1 MQCLHSEIIKIKS
14 NAAPSSTLQIKDQKV
29 DRIEEDGS
37 LGNSNPKNNTRN
49 RSKEGSRLSMKQSHD
64 DKASENQE
72 ISDSSGIFSQSPG
85 SAADH
90 AVVTGID
97 KPKNLSFK

>member
-14 NAAPSSTLQIKDQKV
+14 KPSSTVQNKDQKV
-29 DRIEEDGS
+29 DRIEANAS
-37 LGNSNPKNNTRN
+37 LLQSNSNNNTRN

-64 DKASENQE
+64 DRASENQE

-85 SAADH
+85 SAAGQ
-90 AVVTGID
+90 AVVTGME
-97 KPKNLSFK
+97 KPKNLSSK